1 MARRVFC
8 IWSSESTLSGL
19 HKKLKVQRPTLGG
32 SIPVRAVNV
41 ALRKQRALNDENS
54 PRATEATMEN
64 ESLHSVRSSLHNMG
78 AMPPESAFK
87 V

>member
-32 SIPVRAVNV
+32 SLSSETRRKNPVSKILDIKSFQADRIRKIADTAPLAFTELVFVRHDHRVGHV
-41 ALRKQRALNDENS
+41 ASD
-54 PRATEATMEN
+54 
-64 ESLHSVRSSLHNMG
+64 
-78 AMPPESAFK
+78 
-87 V
+87 